1 MFNVFQAITN
11 NATLISDLIFADDVK
26 KVKFDKLHQPQ
37 RIKFSRNSKTSKITI
52 KLSTLNTYTRL
63 QLAYNFS
70 L

>member
-1 MFNVFQAITN
+1 MFYVFQAITN
-11 NATLISDLIFADDVK
+11 NATLISDLIFADDAK

-37 RIKFSRNSKTSKITI
+37 RIKFRNSKTYKITI